1 MIVMAACTP
10 LFEESLWNRNQE
22 TRKLLEMVKSG
33 DAGAQTALGQKYELG
48 NGVKKSQ
55 TRAKKWYQRAIAQ
68 GDPLAMFLL
77 GNMLETGALGAPDY
91 QRAANLYILA
101 ANQGH
106 AAAQASLARL
116 YEEGLG
122 VQQNYRAATMWY
134 TRAAKQWE
142 LNDGYPLGVTFATGG
157 EGKVIN
163 SDAIQW
169 FQKAAGLGVAEAQFD
184 LARAYELGNG
194 VPHDREK
201 ALTWYEVAA
210 DQGHDR
216 SAVALVRLRGQPIPL
231 WDTSK
236 NISALT
242 SQRMTKVDDEAAVS
256 AVIDTYASPLRSANS
271 REDEMIEQKFVAHL
285 ASYRKM
291 ENAEIGWTRLVARY
305 APVLNN
311 MPMELSQI
319 TIPTKG
325 IFYRIEVGPF
335 PTFEQA
341 DSLCAVLIKR
351 EAYCRAIEK
360 IR

>member
-1 MIVMAACTP
+1 MAACTP

-22 TRKLLEMVKSG
+22 TRKLLEMVKTG
-33 DAGAQTALGQKYELG
+33 DAGAQTALGQRYELG

-55 TRAKKWYQRAIAQ
+55 TRAKEWYQRAVAQ

-77 GNMLETGALGAPDY
+77 GNMLETGARGAPDY
-91 QRAANLYILA
+91 RRAANLYILA

-122 VQQNYRAATMWY
+122 VPQNYTTATIWY

-142 LNDGYPLGVTFATGG
+142 LNDGYPLGVAYATGIDS
-157 EGKVIN
+157 EAIS
-163 SDAIQW
+163 SDAIRW
-169 FQKAAGLGVAEAQFD
+169 FQRAAGLGVAEAQFD

-231 WDTSK
+231 RDTSK
-236 NISALT
+236 NISGLT
-242 SQRMTKVDDEAAVS
+242 SEKVIKVDDEGAVN
-256 AVIDTYASPLRSANS
+256 AVIDTHESPLRSANN
-271 REDEMIEQKFVAHL
+271 REDKMMQHKFMAHL

-291 ENAEIGWTRLVARY
+291 KNAEVGWTRLVARY

-311 MPMELSQI
+311 MPMDLSQI

-335 PTFEQA
+335 PTWEQA
-341 DSLCAVLIKR
+341 DSLCTALIKR
-351 EAYCRAIEK
+351 EAYCRAVEK
-360 IR
+360 TR